1 MLRKI
6 RRKEREK
13 CQFVTATNHM
23 TPFGLDLTDYV
34 RYSEECNVTLG
45 DGATRLSI
53 LGKGTITRWVET
65 APHSYRQIVLS
76 DVLHVKGI
84 PRRFLSQ
91 SKLDKKGFSF
101 TIVKGIITIKFG
113 KHAFHGQLIADLY
126 SVTMYVEKPLG
137 ARSLSSVTALPIATW
152 HECMGHLNWE
162 SIKKARNSTPPILGV
177 KLDESEPPRGTCPGC
192 AAGKG
197 KHRVFKS
204 AESHDTRSTLPIERI
219 HSDLMGPSE
228 PASLGGSR
236 YVCTF
241 TCDHT
246 RYVCQGHSSLD
257 TPSELNPPQRIPSPL
272 LVALLVPQAEG

>member
-1 MLRKI
+1 M
-6 RRKEREK
+6 
-13 CQFVTATNHM
+13 
-23 TPFGLDLTDYV
+23 
-34 RYSEECNVTLG
+34 
-45 DGATRLSI
+45 
-53 LGKGTITRWVET
+53 RWVET

-76 DVLHVKGI
+76 DILHVKGI
-84 PRRFLSQ
+84 PRHFLSQ
-91 SKLDKKGFSF
+91 SKLDKKDFSF
-101 TIVKGIITIKFG
+101 TIAKGIITIKFG
-113 KHAFHGQLIADLY
+113 NHAFHGQLIADLY

-152 HECMGHLNWE
+152 HERMGHLNWE

-204 AESHDTRSTLPIERI
+204 AESRDTRSTLPIERI

-246 RYVCQGHSSLD
+246 RYVWVYFLKSKDLGSRPGVSKGCCGCCCCMRLADMVLS
-257 TPSELNPPQRIPSPL
+257 RIK
-272 LVALLVPQAEG
+272 QWR